1 MRDTIKQRI
10 EQVRRGEV
18 PKGYQRN
25 KSFISPNDWELLPLN
40 TVLFENKERNFNKK
54 YSKGDVLS
62 VSGESGVVNQIVFMG
77 RSYAG
82 ASVDNYHVVET
93 GDLVYTKSPLK
104 ENPYGIIKLNCGNPG
119 IVSTLYAVY
128 HCQKPYTAQ
137 YLNQYFCIDRYL
149 NNYLK
154 PLVKR
159 GAKNDI
165 KVNNDDV
172 IRGHIAFPSDAEQQK
187 MIKILAQC
195 DKVIALKQ
203 ELLEEKRK
211 QKKWLMQKLLDSD
224 SGVRLSNY
232 GNDWN
237 YKSFD
242 EIVSLSKEKV
252 DPQTCGTYYPC
263 IELEHIESGTG
274 RLLGWT
280 DSGKQASIKTVFKS
294 GDILFGKLRPYL
306 RKIVKASFDGVCS
319 GEIWVIQLRCK
330 DICSDFLFYL
340 MQGDRFIATA
350 NTTTGTKMPRVDWSL
365 LKDFE
370 IGFPEYAEQTAIAK
384 VLSTADKEIDLLK
397 QELAAWKEKKKGLAQ
412 LLLTGLVRV

>member
-1 MRDTIKQRI
+1 MKDTIKQRI

-25 KSFISPNDWELLPLN
+25 KSFIFPNDWELLPLN

-159 GAKNDI
+159 GAKNDM

-187 MIKILAQC
+187 IIKILAQC

-203 ELLEEKRK
+203 ELLDEKRK
-211 QKKWLMQKLLDSD
+211 QKKWMMQKLLKRQATWVKATIGKLTTICAGATPSTKEQ
-224 SGVRLSNY
+224 NY
-232 GNDWN
+232 WN
-237 YKSFD
+237 
-242 EIVSLSKEKV
+242 
-252 DPQTCGTYYPC
+252 
-263 IELEHIESGTG
+263 
-274 RLLGWT
+274 
-280 DSGKQASIKTVFKS
+280 
-294 GDILFGKLRPYL
+294 GDIRWM
-306 RKIVKASFDGVCS
+306 SS
-319 GEIWVIQLRCK
+319 GELNLKQVYEVKGRISENGLK
-330 DICSDFLFYL
+330 NS
-340 MQGDRFIATA
+340 
-350 NTTTGTKMPRVDWSL
+350 GTKMLPKNCVLVGLAGQGKTRGTVAINHVPLCTNQSIAAILPCNKFSTEYMFWNLESRYMELRKLSSGDEARGGL
-365 LKDFE
+365 NLDL
-370 IGFPEYAEQTAIAK
+370 IGGLVVYLPPIEEQERIASI
-384 VLSTADKEIDLLK
+384 LSTADKEINLLE
-397 QELAAWKEKKKGLAQ
+397 QELAAWKEKKEGLTQ